1 MFEKIKNIFRRMFNK
16 QKLLEETILKTEI
29 KTNDLKINNFKE
41 ELEKNVEIY
50 NTQKMYEEDKITER
64 DLQISQIRK
73 LINLYK
79 EQINLL
85 DREITIKK
93 AKI

>member
-1 MFEKIKNIFRRMFNK
+1 MLEKIKNIFRKMFKK

-29 KTNDLKINNFKE
+29 KTDALKTNNFKE
-41 ELEKNVEIY
+41 ELKENSEIY
-50 NTQKMYEEDKITER
+50 NIQKEYEEGKITED
-64 DLQISQIRK
+64 DLQIGQIRK

-79 EQINLL
+79 EQINML
-85 DREITIKK
+85 DRDINIKK

>member
-1 MFEKIKNIFRRMFNK
+1 MLEKIKNIFRRMFKK

-29 KTNDLKINNFKE
+29 KNNALKTNNFKE
-41 ELEKNVEIY
+41 ELSKNTEIY
-50 NTQKMYEEDKITER
+50 NTQKMYEEGKITEN

-79 EQINLL
+79 EQINML
-85 DREITIKK
+85 DKDINIKK